1 MESFGKGKSDI
12 CGSEGFGKGQG
23 EGFRKGKSGGFGKG
37 QAEGCGKGD
46 EGFGKGTGKGGAR
59 HFPKPYIDSGLLYK
73 VLADNVLVLKNLGS
87 YEHVSKAN
95 CPCPKGLV
103 HTIGLWKS
111 VLKLEPSGEVHPQP
125 LRTALISLLAERPEL
140 NCTSSSGQVWANLR
154 MERISCILFHV
165 RKLGRDGLTSAA
177 AKLCRD
183 DFSLLQQGLK
193 LLEIPDALEKVPKP
207 VALPLE
213 KGRAAENSNR
223 KLKKENSDVSM
234 DSKGFPKMFEDSN
247 AGTPKKT
254 GTSSGAAMC
263 IARRRPGQMVSLEKD
278 GLQAALGYGKKPLK
292 RPASALEKALKR
304 PASALEKVEKARPK
318 KDAGKTEKKNHAK
331 TSSEKEKRKPWLKV
345 KKTVAWKKPR
355 SYLTGTT
362 EKGGKLKLI
371 VEVSGARCPDW
382 HSQMVGEIWASLEK
396 EALTKSEAIALR
408 EKLCKEWGANW

>member
-1 MESFGKGKSDI
+1 MTAVEVKALEKAKVKALEKAKVKALEKAKVKALENAKA
-12 CGSEGFGKGQG
+12 EGFGKGQ
-23 EGFRKGKSGGFGKG
+23 E
-37 QAEGCGKGD
+37 

-73 VLADNVLVLKNLGS
+73 VLADNVLVLKNLRS

-111 VLKLEPSGEVHPQP
+111 VLRLEPSAEVHPQP

-165 RKLGRDGLTSAA
+165 RKLGRDGLTTAA

-193 LLEIPDALEKVPKP
+193 LLEIPDALEKAPKP

-213 KGRAAENSNR
+213 KGRAAENSKR

-247 AGTPKKT
+247 AGTPKKK
-254 GTSSGAAMC
+254 GTSSAAAVC
-263 IARRRPGQMVSLEKD
+263 IARKRPGQMVSLEKD
-278 GLQAALGYGKKPLK
+278 GLQAALGYGKKNI
-292 RPASALEKALKR
+292 EKASICFGKGT
-304 PASALEKVEKARPK
+304 EKASICF
-318 KDAGKTEKKNHAK
+318 GK
-331 TSSEKEKRKPWLKV
+331 
-345 KKTVAWKKPR
+345 
-355 SYLTGTT
+355 G
-362 EKGGKLKLI
+362 
-371 VEVSGARCPDW
+371 
-382 HSQMVGEIWASLEK
+382 
-396 EALTKSEAIALR
+396 R
-408 EKLCKEWGANW
+408 ESKAQGICRQE

>member
-23 EGFRKGKSGGFGKG
+23 EGFRKGKSEGFGKG

-207 VALPLE
+207 VARPLE

-234 DSKGFPKMFEDSN
+234 DSKKFPQD
-247 AGTPKKT
+247 
-254 GTSSGAAMC
+254 
-263 IARRRPGQMVSLEKD
+263 V
-278 GLQAALGYGKKPLK
+278 
-292 RPASALEKALKR
+292 
-304 PASALEKVEKARPK
+304 
-318 KDAGKTEKKNHAK
+318 
-331 TSSEKEKRKPWLKV
+331 
-345 KKTVAWKKPR
+345 
-355 SYLTGTT
+355 
-362 EKGGKLKLI
+362 
-371 VEVSGARCPDW
+371 
-382 HSQMVGEIWASLEK
+382 
-396 EALTKSEAIALR
+396 
-408 EKLCKEWGANW
+408 

>member
-1 MESFGKGKSDI
+1 MEGFGKGRSEGFGK
-12 CGSEGFGKGQG
+12 GQSEGFGKGQG
-23 EGFRKGKSGGFGKG
+23 EGFGKGQNEGPGKGQGESFGKG
-37 QAEGCGKGD
+37 S
-46 EGFGKGTGKGGAR
+46 GKGGAR
-59 HFPKPYIDSGLLYK
+59 HFQKPCIDSGLLYK
-73 VLADNVLVLKNLGS
+73 VLAENVLVLKNLGS

-111 VLKLEPSGEVHPQP
+111 VLKLEPSAEVHPQP

-165 RKLGRDGLTSAA
+165 RKLGREGATAAA

-183 DFSLLQQGLK
+183 DFSLLQQGLR
-193 LLEIPDALEKVPKP
+193 LLEIPDALEKAPKP

-213 KGRAAENSNR
+213 KGREAEDSRR

-234 DSKGFPKMFEDSN
+234 DSNGFPKMFANSP
-247 AGTPKKT
+247 AGTPNKT
-254 GTSSGAAMC
+254 GTSSAAVC

-292 RPASALEKALKR
+292 RPASALEKAVKR
-304 PASALEKVEKARPK
+304 PASALEKVEKAKPNK
-318 KDAGKTEKKNHAK
+318 EAGKKKEKNHAK
-331 TSSEKEKRKPWLKV
+331 TSLEKEKRKPWLKI

-382 HSQMVGEIWASLEK
+382 YSQMIDEIWTSLEK
-396 EALTKSEAIALR
+396 EALTKSEARDLR
-408 EKLCKEWGANW
+408 EELCKKWGANW

>member
-23 EGFRKGKSGGFGKG
+23 EGFRKGKSEGFGKG

-183 DFSLLQQGLK
+183 DFSLLQPGLK

-278 GLQAALGYGKKPLK
+278 GLQAALGYGKKTIEK
-292 RPASALEKALKR
+292 ASICFGKGIEKACICFGKGRESKAQERCRQDRKEEPCKNLFGKGEEKAL
-304 PASALEKVEKARPK
+304 AQDQENSGLEKTQILLDRHHRKRWKVEA
-318 KDAGKTEKKNHAK
+318 DCG
-331 TSSEKEKRKPWLKV
+331 SVW
-345 KKTVAWKKPR
+345 
-355 SYLTGTT
+355 
-362 EKGGKLKLI
+362 
-371 VEVSGARCPDW
+371 C
-382 HSQMVGEIWASLEK
+382 
-396 EALTKSEAIALR
+396 
-408 EKLCKEWGANW
+408 